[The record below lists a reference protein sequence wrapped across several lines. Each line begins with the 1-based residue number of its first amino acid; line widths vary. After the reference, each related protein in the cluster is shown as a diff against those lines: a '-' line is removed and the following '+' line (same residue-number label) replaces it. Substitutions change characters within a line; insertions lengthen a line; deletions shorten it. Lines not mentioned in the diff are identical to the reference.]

1 MHAAHS
7 VQVTEGAANQY
18 HASRVPHCGLL
29 VGAAGVVVVDQ
40 PYDFIPLRYV
50 IEWDALAFGRGTG
63 WFATVLAPRRT
74 DELEDRVH
82 RPTRDRELED
92 ELLAENAV
100 LSRISCAARD

>member
-1 MHAAHS
+1 M
-7 VQVTEGAANQY
+7 
-18 HASRVPHCGLL
+18 
-29 VGAAGVVVVDQ
+29 VVDQ

-100 LSRISCAARD
+100 LSRISCAARDRARSAQEEDVKHVTLLTGSLCHKSV